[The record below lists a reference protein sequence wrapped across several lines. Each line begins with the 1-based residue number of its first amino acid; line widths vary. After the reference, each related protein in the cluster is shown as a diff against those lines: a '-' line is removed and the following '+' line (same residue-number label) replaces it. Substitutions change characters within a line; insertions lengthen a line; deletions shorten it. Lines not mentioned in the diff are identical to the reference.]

1 MRRTRLTI
9 TLREDTIKEV
19 DKIID
24 GSSIRNRSHA
34 IEFVL
39 QKSFIPKV
47 REALILAG
55 GKGLHLRPYTYEM
68 PKCMLP
74 VSGKPVLEHVIELF
88 RKNEIRDLVISI
100 GYLGDKIKEYFGDGN
115 KFGVSIKYIRQAG
128 PERGT
133 APPVRQA
140 KKYMSS
146 GSPFILY
153 YGDVLAEVDLRDLI
167 DFHTINKSFA
177 TMALT
182 SVAQSSKWGM
192 VALHGTKIIKFSEK
206 PDEDKTF
213 SHLINAGIYVLNP
226 KIFESISSEDKKL
239 EDDVFPRLAREGKLV
254 GYAFDGAWFD
264 IGDLHIYEKAVKE
277 WKKA

>member
-1 MRRTRLTI
+1 MILYDKLIFHYSMRRTRLTI

-24 GSSIRNRSHA
+24 GSSIRSRSHA
-34 IEFVL
+34 IEYVL
-39 QKSFIPKV
+39 QKNFIPKV

-55 GKGLHLRPYTYEM
+55 GKGLHLSPYTYEM

-115 KFGVSIKYIRQAG
+115 KFGVRIKYIQQAG

-140 KKYMSS
+140 QKYMSS

-153 YGDVLAEVDLRDLI
+153 YGDVLADVDLRDLI

-206 PDEDKTF
+206 PDADKTF
-213 SHLINAGIYVLNP
+213 SHLINARIY
-226 KIFESISSEDKKL
+226 FFSSS
-239 EDDVFPRLAREGKLV
+239 G
-254 GYAFDGAWFD
+254 
-264 IGDLHIYEKAVKE
+264 
-277 WKKA
+277 